1 MVLIHCNI
9 VNNSYQQNSRVLY
22 AFVPNISFG
31 NFLDISPENVIF
43 PKAFDSKFS
52 YVGVWFTDQN
62 SNPLEI
68 DYKINVTLVINQSI
82 TYKKMTR
89 YSVQR
94 IENICKRLWIFI
106 S

>member
-22 AFVPNISFG
+22 AFVPNTSFG

-68 DYKINVTLVINQSI
+68 DYKINVTLVIN
-82 TYKKMTR
+82 
-89 YSVQR
+89 
-94 IENICKRLWIFI
+94 
-106 S
+106 